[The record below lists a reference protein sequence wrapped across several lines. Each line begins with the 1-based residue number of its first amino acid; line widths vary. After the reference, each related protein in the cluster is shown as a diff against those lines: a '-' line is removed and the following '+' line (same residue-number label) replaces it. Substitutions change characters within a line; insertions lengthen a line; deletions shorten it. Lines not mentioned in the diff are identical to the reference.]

1 MASRGRQVA
10 KCNAGAADIMKARH
24 IVAPA
29 GAAPHRA
36 RMQVDHYE
44 NFPVASVALPRRY
57 REPVRWVYHF
67 ARTADDFADEGD
79 LPAEE
84 RLARLGDYRALLAAV
99 GRGETP
105 GHPILGPLA
114 GVIRQYGI
122 PLKLFTDLLS
132 AFEQDVTTTRY
143 ATYAD
148 LADYC
153 RRSANPVGRILLHIF
168 GEATPRQLAHSDGIC
183 TALQLINFW
192 QDVAVDWRKSRVYI
206 PQEDLARFGVSEAQI
221 DAGRADGR
229 WQALMQFE
237 VQRAWRMLQAG
248 APLGLALPG
257 RLGLEIRLIVLGGET
272 VLRKIHAARGD
283 VLTQRP
289 VVAWHDMLRVL
300 PRALLPRLVGRVVRE
315 LEAQG

>member
-1 MASRGRQVA
+1 
-10 KCNAGAADIMKARH
+10 
-24 IVAPA
+24 
-29 GAAPHRA
+29 
-36 RMQVDHYE
+36 MQVDHYE
-44 NFPVASVALPRRY
+44 NFPVASIALPRRF

-79 LPAEE
+79 AAPEE
-84 RLARLGDYRALLAAV
+84 RLARLGEYRALLAAI
-99 GRGETP
+99 GGGETP
-105 GHPILGPLA
+105 DHPVLGPLA
-114 GVIRQYGI
+114 RVVRQYDI
-122 PLKLFTDLLS
+122 PLTLFTDLLS
-132 AFEQDVTTTRY
+132 AFEQDVTLTRY
-143 ATYAD
+143 ATYAE

-153 RRSANPVGRILLHIF
+153 RRSANPVWRILLHIF
-168 GEATPRQLAHSDGIC
+168 GQATPRQLAWSDGIC

-192 QDVAVDWRKSRVYI
+192 QDVAVDWRKGRVYI
-206 PQEDLARFGVSEAQI
+206 PQEDLVRFGVSESQI
-221 DAGRADGR
+221 GAGRADGR

-283 VLTQRP
+283 VLAQRP

-300 PRALLPRLVGRVVRE
+300 PRALLPRLAGRVVRE

>member
-1 MASRGRQVA
+1 
-10 KCNAGAADIMKARH
+10 
-24 IVAPA
+24 
-29 GAAPHRA
+29 
-36 RMQVDHYE
+36 MQVDHYE
-44 NFPVASVALPRRY
+44 NFPVASIALPRRF

-67 ARTADDFADEGD
+67 ARTADDLADEGD
-79 LPAEE
+79 APAAE
-84 RLARLGDYRALLAAV
+84 RLAQLAGYREMLAAI
-99 GRGETP
+99 GGGETP

-114 GVIRQYGI
+114 GVIRRHDI
-122 PLKLFTDLLS
+122 PLTLFTDLLS
-132 AFEQDVTTTRY
+132 AFEQDVSVTRY
-143 ATYAD
+143 ATYAE

-168 GEATPRQLAHSDGIC
+168 GQATPRQLAWSDGIC

-192 QDVAVDWRKSRVYI
+192 QDVAVDWRKGRVYI
-206 PQEDLARFGVSEAQI
+206 PQEDLERFGVSEAQI
-221 DAGRADGR
+221 DTLRVDSR

-272 VLRKIHAARGD
+272 VLRKIHAAHGD
-283 VLTQRP
+283 VLSQRP
-289 VVAWHDMLRVL
+289 VVGWRDWLPVL
-300 PRALLPRLVGRVVRE
+300 PRALAPRLAGRVMRG

>member
-1 MASRGRQVA
+1 
-10 KCNAGAADIMKARH
+10 
-24 IVAPA
+24 
-29 GAAPHRA
+29 
-36 RMQVDHYE
+36 MQVDHYE
-44 NFPVASVALPRRY
+44 NFPVASIALPARY

-79 LPAEE
+79 VPAEE
-84 RLARLGDYRALLAAV
+84 RLARLGEYRALLTAI

-105 GHPILGPLA
+105 EHPILGPLA
-114 GVIRQYGI
+114 SVIRQHDI
-122 PLKLFTDLLS
+122 PLTLFTDLLS
-132 AFEQDVTTTRY
+132 AFEQDVSTTRY
-143 ATYAD
+143 ATYAE

-168 GEATPRQLAHSDGIC
+168 GQATPRQLAWSDGIC

-192 QDVAVDWRKSRVYI
+192 QDVAVDWRKGRVYV
-206 PQEDLARFGVSEAQI
+206 PLEDLARFGISEKQLEAQI
-221 DAGRADGR
+221 DAGRADSR

-257 RLGLEIRLIVLGGET
+257 RLGLEIRLIVLGGES
-272 VLRKIHAARGD
+272 VLRKIHATRGD
-283 VLTQRP
+283 VLSQRP

-300 PRALLPRLVGRVVRE
+300 PRALLPRLAGRVVRE
-315 LEAQG
+315 LEAQH

>member
-1 MASRGRQVA
+1 MV
-10 KCNAGAADIMKARH
+10 ARH
-24 IVAPA
+24 NAA
-29 GAAPHRA
+29 RHAAAPHRA

-44 NFPVASVALPRRY
+44 NFPVASVALPARY

-79 LPAEE
+79 APAAE
-84 RLARLGDYRALLAAV
+84 RLARLGEYRALLAAI

-105 GHPILGPLA
+105 DHPILGPLA
-114 GVIRQYGI
+114 GVIRRHDI
-122 PLKLFTDLLS
+122 PLQLFTDLLS

-168 GEATPRQLAHSDGIC
+168 GHASPRNLACSDGIC
-183 TALQLINFW
+183 SALQLINFW
-192 QDVAVDWRKSRVYI
+192 QDVTVDWDKGRVYI
-206 PQEDLARFGVSEAQI
+206 PQEDMDRFGVDEAQI
-221 DAGRADGR
+221 GARQADGR
-229 WQALMQFE
+229 WQALMRFE
-237 VQRAWRMLQAG
+237 VQRALRMLQGG

-272 VLRKIHAARGD
+272 VLRKIHAAHGD
-283 VLTQRP
+283 VLSQRP
-289 VVAWHDMLRVL
+289 VVGWRDWLPVL
-300 PRALLPRLVGRVVRE
+300 PRALAPRLAGRVMRG